1 MLPRQKGKKIMKNN
15 TTALVTTL
23 SAREATWD
31 SIGAGINTSKFDEAL
46 AECGLDFTASMSPAM
61 TTMPDGILARIPNTN
76 AVVGT
81 DNKIH
86 GVVSDAYHIIQNR
99 EAFDFAQYIADGLTF
114 LRGGETETG
123 LNYLIAALPSI
134 KVLGDEI
141 TPHLIF
147 QNSFNKKYICKAAIY
162 PLRIVCQNQFNV
174 AFRSAENAVSIRHSR
189 TAAEKLE
196 QAKATMSTAAAYMAE
211 FSKLAEK
218 FATLRVGA
226 GAVDAFADFLFPI
239 KGELKE
245 NELRRLEVKRAD
257 LRNCFNADDNGNFRN
272 SAWGLINAYADF
284 ATHYSG
290 TNQKKSARMAEK
302 RFERSLATP
311 MNNIIKWVESIAA

>member
-1 MLPRQKGKKIMKNN
+1 MK
-15 TTALVTTL
+15 TELITTL

-31 SIGAGINTSKFDEAL
+31 SIGTRCTTHVFDEAL
-46 AECGLDFTASMSPAM
+46 AECGLDFTASMSPAL
-61 TTMPDGILARIPNTN
+61 TTMPDGVIARIPNTN

-81 DNKIH
+81 DNKVH

-99 EAFDFAQYIADGLTF
+99 EAFDFAQYITDDLTF
-114 LRGGETETG
+114 LRGGETATG
-123 LNYLIAALPSI
+123 LNYLIAALPTI
-134 KVLGDEI
+134 KILGDEI

-147 QNSFNKKYICKAAIY
+147 QNSFNKKYICKAAIF

-174 AFRSAENAVSIRHSR
+174 AFRSAENSVSIRHSS

-196 QAKATMSTAAAYMAE
+196 QAKITMSTAAAYMVQFRE
-211 FSKLAEK
+211 LAER
-218 FATLRVGA
+218 FATLRVGPD
-226 GAVDAFADFLFPI
+226 AVDAFVDYLFPV
-239 KGELKE
+239 KGDLKE

-290 TNQKKSARMAEK
+290 TNQKKSARMCEK

-311 MNNIIKWVESIAA
+311 MNNIIKWVEDLAA

>member
-1 MLPRQKGKKIMKNN
+1 MKNN
-15 TTALVTTL
+15 TLALTTTL

-31 SIGAGINTSKFDEAL
+31 SIGHALDTSKFDEAL
-46 AECGLDFTASMSPAM
+46 AKCGLDFTATMSPAL
-61 TTMPDGILARIPNTN
+61 TTMPDGLVTRIPNTN

-99 EAFDFAQYIADGLTF
+99 EAFDFAQYITEDLKF
-114 LRGGETETG
+114 LRGGETATG
-123 LNYLIAALPSI
+123 LNYMIAALPTVKI
-134 KVLGDEI
+134 LGDEI

-147 QNSFNKKYICKAAIY
+147 QNSFNKKYICKAAIF

-174 AFRSAENAVSIRHSR
+174 AFREAENAVTIRHSA

-196 QAKATMSTAAAYMAE
+196 QAKITMSKASAYMAQ
-211 FSKLAEK
+211 FAKLAEK
-218 FATLRVGA
+218 FATLRTGA
-226 GAVDAFADFLFPI
+226 DALDAFVDYMFPI
-239 KGELKE
+239 KGTLKDTELA
-245 NELRRLEVKRAD
+245 RLEVKRQD
-257 LRNCFNADDNGNFRN
+257 FRNCYNADDNGNFRN

-290 TNQKKSARMAEK
+290 TNSKKSDRMCEK

-311 MNNIIKWVESIAA
+311 MNKILSFAESLAA

>member
-1 MLPRQKGKKIMKNN
+1 MKN

-31 SIGAGINTSKFDEAL
+31 SIGTGINTSRFDEAL
-46 AECGLDFTASMSPAM
+46 AECGLDFTATMTPAM
-61 TTMPDGILARIPNTN
+61 AAMPDGIVRNIPNTN

-99 EAFDFAQYIADGLTF
+99 EAFDFAQYITEDLTF
-114 LRGGETETG
+114 LRGGETDTG

-174 AFRSAENAVSIRHSR
+174 AFRSAENAVTIRHSA

-196 QAKATMSTAAAYMAE
+196 QAKITMSTASSYMVE
-211 FSKLAEK
+211 FNKLAEK
-218 FATLRVGA
+218 FATLRVGPD
-226 GAVDAFADFLFPI
+226 AVDAFADYLFPI
-239 KGELKE
+239 KADLKE
-245 NELRRLEVKRAD
+245 NEIHRLEVKRAD

-302 RFERSLATP
+302 RFERSLSTP
-311 MNNIIKWVESIAA
+311 MNNIIRWVEGIAA

>member
-1 MLPRQKGKKIMKNN
+1 MKN
-15 TTALVTTL
+15 TIALVTTL

-31 SIGAGINTSKFDEAL
+31 SIGAGINTSRFDEAL
-46 AECGLDFTASMSPAM
+46 AECGLDFTATMAPAM
-61 TTMPDGILARIPNTN
+61 AAMPDGIVRNIPNTN

-99 EAFDFAQYIADGLTF
+99 EAFDFAQYITEDLTF
-114 LRGGETETG
+114 LRGGETDTG

-174 AFRSAENAVSIRHSR
+174 AFRSAENAVTIRHSA

-196 QAKATMSTAAAYMAE
+196 QAKITMSTASSYMVE

-218 FATLRVGA
+218 FATLRVGPD
-226 GAVDAFADFLFPI
+226 AVDAFADYLFPI
-239 KGELKE
+239 KADLKE
-245 NELRRLEVKRAD
+245 NEIRRLEVKRAD

-302 RFERSLATP
+302 RFERSLSTP
-311 MNNIIKWVESIAA
+311 MNNIIRWVEGIAA

>member
-1 MLPRQKGKKIMKNN
+1 MKNN

-99 EAFDFAQYIADGLTF
+99 EAFDFAQYITDDLTF

-226 GAVDAFADFLFPI
+226 DAVDAFADFLFPI

-302 RFERSLATP
+302 RFERSIATP

>member
-1 MLPRQKGKKIMKNN
+1 MKN
-15 TTALVTTL
+15 TPALVTTL

-61 TTMPDGILARIPNTN
+61 VPMPDGILTRIPKTN
-76 AVVGT
+76 AVIGT
-81 DNKIH
+81 DNKVH

-99 EAFDFAQYIADGLTF
+99 EAFDFAQYITDDLTF

-147 QNSFNKKYICKAAIY
+147 QNSFNKKYVCKAAIY

-174 AFRSAENAVSIRHSR
+174 AFRSAENAVTIRHSR

-196 QAKATMSTAAAYMAE
+196 QAKATMSTAAAYMTE

-226 GAVDAFADFLFPI
+226 DAVDAFADFLFPV
-239 KGELKE
+239 KDELTE